1 MQKEKPLSADEIAA
15 RIADAAKRAN
25 AEAEARRAAETP
37 VQRPPERG
45 GPKGPEPTRYGDW
58 ERKGIVSDF

>member
-1 MQKEKPLSADEIAA
+1 MANQATPEEVAA
-15 RIADAAKRAN
+15 RIAEAAQRAT
-25 AEAEARRAAETP
+25 AEAEERRAKEAKT
-37 VQRPPERG
+37 QLPPELG